1 MSEEDDPLARAE
13 TLLREE
19 ARRKAAQEAIKHRQP
34 VAKLG
39 RVAGTLEI
47 LWQRYL
53 RRVWRFFSAPLRW
66 YWHVCIWVFNRVSMT
81 ASGVYSKS
89 RGAATIF
96 GLLVVTVLFG
106 YQLTFW
112 AIPIAARLGYD
123 AVAINATSQTATL
136 IFGQPN
142 GIEGRPG
149 ELVVYACSGYP
160 CEGQFDA
167 TEFRIRDSVYLDL
180 VSYFRYLQPHY
191 PGELAG
197 AFVSEE
203 NGCKVSY
210 YGMRIKLLGFYPQ
223 ITQAI
228 CQPINGN
235 NAQAVLEQLEKIEL
249 R

>member
-1 MSEEDDPLARAE
+1 MSQDDDPLSRAE
-13 TLLREE
+13 ALLREE
-19 ARRKAAQEAIKHRQP
+19 ARRKAAEEAVEYRQP
-34 VAKLG
+34 LARLG
-39 RVAGTLEI
+39 RITGTLDI

-53 RRVWRFFSAPLRW
+53 RRVWRIFSAPGRW
-66 YWHVCIWVFNRVSMT
+66 YWRVCVWVFNRMST
-81 ASGVYSKS
+81 DADGVYSKS
-89 RGAATIF
+89 RGAAVIF
-96 GLLVVTVLFG
+96 GLLVATVLFG
-106 YQLTFW
+106 YQLVFW
-112 AIPIAARLGYD
+112 AIPNAARFSYD
-123 AVAINATSQTATL
+123 AVAINATSRTATL

-167 TEFRIRDSVYLDL
+167 TEFRIRDSIYLDAM
-180 VSYFRYLQPHY
+180 SYLRYLQPHH

-203 NGCKVSY
+203 NGCKISY

-235 NAQAVLEQLEKIEL
+235 NADAVLDQLRDFEL